1 MRLLYNKKQENL
13 RNSRIIPIFAGENL
27 LLIQIYNVMKKIFTL
42 IAMAFVAMS
51 VNAQDVDP
59 NNLYPAK
66 EIVMDDIHWYSGPQA
81 KALKNMTIDKTDIN
95 DEASTKL
102 YNVLGDGNAYK
113 EILAECFYS
122 EDKGD
127 DVIRPYYTYID
138 YVNGETGIPAYGLY
152 YKFTPSKAGKLK
164 VQVWVNKGNRKTVI
178 VKGSTGAPMTYG
190 TDYQFEGYVNGQTK
204 PTTTPV
210 IDEQTGEQ
218 KIDNDQNPVWVMELI
233 RFSAE
238 EMYQRWVDAGSK
250 QFVLDAGNQPL
261 WGWLTFDVAAGETYY
276 LFQLSSQLGFG
287 GFEFEGEKYE
297 AAPNGELASEFATVV
312 DASTSIANNA
322 GTTGKSVVSFQTASM
337 QVEAVG
343 SATPTSVVPDGYTPG
358 GGGSGISTVKAE
370 NANAVRYNM
379 AGQKVND
386 SFKGIVIE
394 NGRKFMSK

>member
-1 MRLLYNKKQENL
+1 
-13 RNSRIIPIFAGENL
+13 
-27 LLIQIYNVMKKIFTL
+27 MKKIFTL
-42 IAMAFVAMS
+42 ISVALMAISA
-51 VNAQDVDP
+51 NAQDVDP
-59 NNLYPAK
+59 NTLYPAK
-66 EIVMDDIHWYSGPQA
+66 EIIMDDIHWYSGPQA

-95 DEASTKL
+95 DEAGTKL

-122 EDKGD
+122 EDKGE
-127 DVIRPYYTYID
+127 DVIRPYYTYIKYED
-138 YVNGETGIPAYGLY
+138 GETGIPAFGLY
-152 YKFTPSKAGKLK
+152 YKFSPSKAGKLK

-190 TDYQFEGYVNGQTK
+190 TDYQFEGYVNGQRANYETQA
-204 PTTTPV
+204 
-210 IDEQTGEQ
+210 IDPETGEPMV
-218 KIDNDQNPVWVMELI
+218 DNQGNPVYDQYQI
-233 RFSAE
+233 FFSAE

-250 QFVLDAGNQPL
+250 QFVLDAGNQAL

-297 AAPNGELASEFATVV
+297 AAPNGELAPEFATVV
-312 DASTSIANNA
+312 DASTSIANNV